1 MSVQNAAAA
10 VAQADPMT
18 ERRKQLEETIDS
30 LVNFVRAVLVLR
42 ALWEAKL
49 PPQSFWIVLS
59 NAVFDTAVIDW
70 CKLFGSDD
78 EKNQPTHWKNVV
90 PNEDAFRQQL
100 LAAVGV
106 SWPEWLKYWAELKHY
121 RDNAAAHHSTERR
134 DIKTFPH
141 YELALKAAQFYYER
155 AAAMFRDE
163 FAIVMEPSALDRYVV
178 NFLEQATK
186 FARLATDATRDWAEV
201 VDWPRVR

>member
-1 MSVQNAAAA
+1 
-10 VAQADPMT
+10 MT
-18 ERRKQLEETIDS
+18 ERWKQLEETIDS

-42 ALWEAKL
+42 APWEAKL

-134 DIKTFPH
+134 DIKT
-141 YELALKAAQFYYER
+141 L
-155 AAAMFRDE
+155 
-163 FAIVMEPSALDRYVV
+163 YVV
-178 NFLEQATK
+178 NFLEQARK